1 MSAPVKVTPAERV
14 AAANERRAALKALEA
29 EAHAEQ
35 QASDIERLVDL
46 EEKHGFDRVL
56 RIDLGGWKP
65 GAGAATMLVARVPL
79 ASEPAFKRFQDTIAK
94 PKTDHIEAA
103 NTLAATCI
111 VYPHRKDDKD
121 LYEATLELAP
131 GILSAVAA
139 EVVKAAMGHAEE
151 EKKG

>member
-1 MSAPVKVTPAERV
+1 MSEKLTPERRV

-35 QASDIERLVDL
+35 QATDIERLVDL
-46 EEKHGFDRVL
+46 EEKHGFDRIL

-65 GAGAATMLVARVPL
+65 DAGAATLVAARVPL
-79 ASEPAFKRFQDTIAK
+79 ASEGVFKRFQVALNS
-94 PKTDHIEAA
+94 PKADHAQAA
-103 NTLAATCI
+103 NTFAAACL
-111 VYPHRKDDKD
+111 VYPHREDDKK

-131 GILSAVAA
+131 GILVAVAG
-139 EVVKAAMGHAEE
+139 ELSKAAMGHAEE